1 LTGDDRDAARLDEA
15 FQALELLGD
24 DALAVRRDTGDVDGL
39 EARGDTDGGR
49 GAHMIGDFGRVQQRL
64 RRDAA
69 AVQAGA
75 ADLVLLDQGD
85 FLAEIAGAQRGR
97 VAAAASAEDDEVEL
111 VNSHQ
116 ASLTDARAKAT
127 SERTA
132 TPVGPFS
139 VKPYGEPLC
148 SEEPAMSRCT
158 QGMGGASSASDV
170 RPMNRCRNNAAN
182 LRPPER
188 SDMLE
193 LIISA
198 ICESSSSSMYSGSA
212 SAQACSPTRSAAAR
226 YSATAASSPITPVC
240 RIPRATMIALVSVA

>member
-1 LTGDDRDAARLDEA
+1 
-15 FQALELLGD
+15 
-24 DALAVRRDTGDVDGL
+24 
-39 EARGDTDGGR
+39 
-49 GAHMIGDFGRVQQRL
+49 
-64 RRDAA
+64 A

-85 FLAEIAGAQRGR
+85 FLAELAGAQRGR

-132 TPVGPFS
+132 RPVGPVS
-139 VKPYGEPLC
+139 VEPHGEPLC
-148 SEEPAMSRCT
+148 AAEPAMPRCT
-158 QGMGGASSASDV
+158 RGMGGASSASEV
-170 RPMNRCRNNAAN
+170 RPMNRCRKSPASID
-182 LRPPER
+182 PPER

-193 LIISA
+193 LIMSA
-198 ICESSSSSMYSGSA
+198 ICESSRSSMYSGSG

-226 YSATAASSPITPVC
+226 YSATAASSPI
-240 RIPRATMIALVSVA
+240 